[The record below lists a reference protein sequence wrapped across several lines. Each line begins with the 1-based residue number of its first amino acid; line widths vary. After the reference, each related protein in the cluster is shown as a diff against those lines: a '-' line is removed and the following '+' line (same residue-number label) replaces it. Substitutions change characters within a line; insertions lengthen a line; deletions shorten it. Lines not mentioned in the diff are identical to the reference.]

1 MTDTHE
7 RLVSLLE
14 ENGVIYRLIEHE
26 AEGRSEHISVIR
38 GNDPKQAM
46 KAIVVTVKG
55 GGKGSRH
62 AMAVLPGNRRLDM
75 RALKKVLGA
84 QKGSF
89 TPGDVAAELTGCAMG
104 SVPPFT
110 FWEELPL
117 IADNAVCENQEVCF
131 NAGRLDRS
139 IFMKLD
145 DYLAVAK
152 PEMADISEASSE

>member
-1 MTDTHE
+1 MQDTHE
-7 RLVSLLE
+7 RLVALLE
-14 ENGVIYRLIEHE
+14 DNGIAYRLIEHE
-26 AEGRSEHISVIR
+26 AEGRSEHISRIR
-38 GNDPKQAM
+38 GNHPKQAM

-55 GGKGSRH
+55 GGQGSRH

-89 TPGDVAAELTGCAMG
+89 TPPEVALELTGCAMG

-117 IADNAVCENQEVCF
+117 VADNAIRDNEEVCF

-139 IFMKLD
+139 IFMKLED
-145 DYLAVAK
+145 FISVAK
-152 PEMADISEASSE
+152 PEMADISEEG

>member
-1 MTDTHE
+1 MADTHE
-7 RLVSLLE
+7 RLVALLE
-14 ENGVIYRLIEHE
+14 ENGVAYRLIEHE
-26 AEGRSEHISVIR
+26 AEGRSEHISKIR

-46 KAIVVTVKG
+46 KAIVVTLKG

-75 RALKKVLGA
+75 RALKKALGA

-89 TPGDVAAELTGCAMG
+89 TPPEVAADLTGCAMG

-110 FWEELPL
+110 FWEDLPL
-117 IADNAVCENQEVCF
+117 IADNAIRDNVEVCF

-139 IFMKLD
+139 IFMPLEA
-145 DYLAVAK
+145 YIAVAR
-152 PEMADISEASSE
+152 PLMADISE